1 MITKQDVLK
10 YFDQLEEKV
19 NKLDM
24 FYGKLFLQVKDV
36 ELKEMFLRLKCE
48 EKINFELIQQL
59 KKVFQEEWKE

>member
-19 NKLDM
+19 NKLDV